1 MTRGGAASTS
11 RSSRPYHGTVIISHE
26 HRFIFLK
33 TRKTAGTSVE
43 VLLERLAGDAA
54 VVTPIWPKVDG
65 HTARNYIVLDN
76 PIRARVL
83 QTRQRRL
90 TGDTRE
96 HPAYFNHIAARNIRK
111 RLGRRRW
118 NSYYKFCF
126 ERNPW
131 DKVVSAYFWRVGNGH
146 DEGDFR
152 TFVMQGGDFPSDF
165 DRYSIDGK
173 SIGVDFVGRFERLE
187 DDLRNVL
194 AQLGLPTDVTL
205 TREKGNYRPARP
217 ATDVSYDDAM
227 NARVEAA
234 FAREIAAFGFELPPA
249 LAKASAVIRR
259 QE

>member
-1 MTRGGAASTS
+1 
-11 RSSRPYHGTVIISHE
+11 VIISHE

-43 VLLERLAGDAA
+43 VLLERLAGDDA
-54 VVTPIWPKVDG
+54 VVTPIWPEVAG
-65 HTARNYIVLDN
+65 HAPRNYMALDN
-76 PIRARVL
+76 PLRARVL
-83 QTRQRRL
+83 KARQRRL
-90 TGDTRE
+90 AGDARE

-152 TFVMQGGDFPSDF
+152 TFVMQRPDFPCDF
-165 DRYSIDGK
+165 DKYSIDGK
-173 SIGVDFVGRFERLE
+173 TVSVDFVGRYERLD
-187 DDLRNVL
+187 DDLRTVI
-194 AQLGLPTDVTL
+194 AHLGLSTDLTL
-205 TREKGNYRPARP
+205 TREKGSYRPER
-217 ATDVSYDDAM
+217 TGVEVSYDDDM
-227 NARVEAA
+227 TERVQTA
-234 FAREIAAFGFELPPA
+234 FAREIATFGYEMPPELA
-249 LAKASAVIRR
+249 SASAVTRR